1 MIGITDNL
9 KADIAS
15 SLLKAGSFPDGMIPL
30 QTMDR
35 HYCSLQ
41 DKKDGN
47 YFQIM
52 KVEVDGKSVYVYF
65 KA

>member
-1 MIGITDNL
+1 
-9 KADIAS
+9 
-15 SLLKAGSFPDGMIPL
+15 
-30 QTMDR
+30 MDR